1 MPASTVIFD
10 WDGVVIDSS
19 ALHERSWEALASEI
33 GKELPADHFKRGFG
47 KRNAVIIPE
56 ILGWSRDAAEID
68 RWSKRKEELYRE
80 MGSEQGIP
88 ILDGI
93 KNFLESLR
101 AEGIPCVIGT
111 STERRNVELAFEQ
124 HDLSTFFS
132 GAVCTEDVSVG
143 KPDPEVF
150 RKPRPLRLRAA
161 KLRSARRQRPWNHGR
176 PERRHERIGTC
187 HDPRR
192 ERSFGSR
199 GGLGG
204 EPSFGP
210 EHRLARKPFSVIV

>member
-93 KNFLESLR
+93 KNFLSLFEPKASR
-101 AEGIPCVIGT
+101 A
-111 STERRNVELAFEQ
+111 
-124 HDLSTFFS
+124 
-132 GAVCTEDVSVG
+132 
-143 KPDPEVF
+143 
-150 RKPRPLRLRAA
+150 
-161 KLRSARRQRPWNHGR
+161 
-176 PERRHERIGTC
+176 
-187 HDPRR
+187 
-192 ERSFGSR
+192 
-199 GGLGG
+199 
-204 EPSFGP
+204 
-210 EHRLARKPFSVIV
+210 

>member
-56 ILGWSRDAAEID
+56 ILGWSRDPAEID

-124 HDLSTFFS
+124 HDLSILLGCRLHRGRVCGKTGS
-132 GAVCTEDVSVG
+132 GSFPESR
-143 KPDPEVF
+143 DPCELS
-150 RKPRPLRLRAA
+150 RKTA
-161 KLRSARRQRPWNHGR
+161 
-176 PERRHERIGTC
+176 
-187 HDPRR
+187 
-192 ERSFGSR
+192 
-199 GGLGG
+199 
-204 EPSFGP
+204 
-210 EHRLARKPFSVIV
+210 